1 MSVCAPTPPQ
11 ALGLARSAGIRTAD
25 PTRTKHPHQPHSP
38 PPAPPRRFH
47 LAGADLSASTA
58 VFLIA
63 LPLSLGIALATGAP
77 LQAGLV
83 AAAVGGLVAGRLG
96 GCPLQV
102 SGPAAGLTVVTA
114 DLIHRY
120 GWRTTCGITVL
131 AGLAQLALGCLRVAR
146 GALAVS
152 PAVVHGMLAGIG
164 VTIAVAQLHIVLGG
178 TPQSSVLDNILA
190 LPAQLAAL
198 QPAAVSMSALT
209 LTLLLVWPRLP
220 GRPGRLLRKI
230 PAALVA
236 VAAATTTAS
245 LAALTLPKVD
255 LPSWH
260 SHALAGLP
268 EGPVLGIAA
277 AVFTTTLVCSV
288 QSLLGA
294 VAVDKLVARRPGP
307 RAHVGRSDLDREL
320 LGQGAANCVSGALGG
335 LPVAGVAVRSSA
347 NVRSGAVSRNST
359 MLHGVLVVVAALL
372 MVPVLDLIPLASL
385 AALVMAVG
393 IQMVSLHHIR
403 AVTRHREVLVY
414 AATTLGVVFLGVL
427 EGVTLGVA
435 VAVALALHR
444 LARTRITHEEKEG
457 VHHVHVRGQLTF
469 LAVPRLSRTL
479 HLVPQ
484 GTHAVVELDGSFMD
498 HAAYESL
505 QDWQNAHT
513 AQGGTAELTGRRTGL
528 RTAEPTASAGCRCR
542 PWTPWRNHQCDMPS
556 GGGPSGGAG
565 RRPDTDG
572 TDRPEGPAQPR
583 DDTDAEATFGDGSG
597 SGSVT
602 STSVSGA
609 STSASGSASNTGS
622 DVTSSAHELA
632 RGISAFQRNTAP
644 LVRHELARLAR
655 EGQRPSQL
663 FLACA
668 DSRLVTSMIT
678 SSGPG
683 DLFVVRNV
691 GNLVPLPGEESGD
704 DSVGAAIEYAVDVLN
719 VRSITVCGHS
729 GCGAMQALLN
739 SEPGGEPTPLKRWL
753 RHGLPSL
760 ERLADDSR
768 PPWARLA
775 GRAAADA
782 VEQLCLTNVVQQLEH
797 LRAHDSVARALADGA
812 LELHGMY
819 FHVGEAQAY
828 LLGGAVGDEAVFE
841 HVTGAEELPSPA

>member
-1 MSVCAPTPPQ
+1 MSACAPPHTQ
-11 ALGLARSAGIRTAD
+11 
-25 PTRTKHPHQPHSP
+25 HPHPPHGP
-38 PPAPPRRFH
+38 PPGGRRRFPV
-47 LAGADLSASTA
+47 ASADLSASVA

-131 AGLAQLALGCLRVAR
+131 AGLAQLGLGCLRVAR

-164 VTIAVAQLHIVLGG
+164 ITIAVAQLHIVLGG
-178 TPQSSVLDNILA
+178 TPDSSVLANLRA
-190 LPAQLAAL
+190 LPAQLAHL
-198 QPAAVSMSALT
+198 QPAAVSMSVLT
-209 LTLLLVWPRLP
+209 LALLLAWPRLP
-220 GRPGRLLRKI
+220 GRTGQVLRRV

-236 VAAATTTAS
+236 VAGATGT
-245 LAALTLPKVD
+245 AALTGLALPRVD
-255 LPSWH
+255 LPSWR

-268 EGPVLGIAA
+268 EGPAPGLAA
-277 AVFTTTLVCSV
+277 AVLTTTLVCSV

-294 VAVDKLVARRPGP
+294 VAVDKLVAARPGP
-307 RAHVGRSDLDREL
+307 VPRVGRSDLDREL
-320 LGQGAANCVSGALGG
+320 LGQGAANMVSGALGG
-335 LPVAGVAVRSSA
+335 LPVAGVAVRSTA
-347 NVRSGAVSRNST
+347 NVKSGAVSRNST

-372 MVPVLDLIPLASL
+372 MVPALEEIPLASL

-403 AVTRHREVLVY
+403 TVTRHREVLVY
-414 AATTLGVVFLGVL
+414 AATTLGVVLLGVL
-427 EGVTLGVA
+427 QGVLLGIA
-435 VAVALALHR
+435 VAVALALRR
-444 LARTRITHEEKEG
+444 LTRTRITHEDKEG
-457 VHHVHVRGQLTF
+457 VHHVRIRGQLTF
-469 LAVPRLSRTL
+469 LAVPRLSRSL

-484 GTHAVVELDGSFMD
+484 GTHVVVELDGSFMD

-505 QDWQNAHT
+505 QDWRTSHT
-513 AQGGTAELTGRRTGL
+513 AHGGTAQLTGRRGGI
-528 RTAEPTASAGCRCR
+528 RTAEPTLTAEPTTTTGPTPAAGQAPPTEPATPTGPPPPARCRCR
-542 PWTPWRNHQCDMPS
+542 PWTPWRNHRSCLPEAAAPASQDAAREA
-556 GGGPSGGAG
+556 GGATG
-565 RRPDTDG
+565 R
-572 TDRPEGPAQPR
+572 
-583 DDTDAEATFGDGSG
+583 EAGR
-597 SGSVT
+597 
-602 STSVSGA
+602 
-609 STSASGSASNTGS
+609 
-622 DVTSSAHELA
+622 ELA
-632 RGISAFQRNTAP
+632 RGIGSFQRNTAP
-644 LVRHELARLAR
+644 LVRAELARLAR
-655 EGQRPSQL
+655 EGQRPAQL
-663 FLACA
+663 FLTCA

-678 SSGPG
+678 ASGPG

-691 GNLVPLPGEESGD
+691 GNLVPAPGEEYGD
-704 DSVGAAIEYAVDVLN
+704 DSVAAAVEYAVDVLK

-729 GCGAMQALLN
+729 GCGAMQALLTA
-739 SEPGGEPTPLKRWL
+739 EPGGAATPLGRWL

-760 ERLADDSR
+760 ERLADERRAR
-768 PPWARLA
+768 PRLA
-775 GRAAADA
+775 GRAPADA

-797 LRAHDSVARALADGA
+797 LRAHAPVARALAAGE

-828 LLGGAVGDEAVFE
+828 LLGRTGTVFADVRGDGSA
-841 HVTGAEELPSPA
+841 AEELRSPV